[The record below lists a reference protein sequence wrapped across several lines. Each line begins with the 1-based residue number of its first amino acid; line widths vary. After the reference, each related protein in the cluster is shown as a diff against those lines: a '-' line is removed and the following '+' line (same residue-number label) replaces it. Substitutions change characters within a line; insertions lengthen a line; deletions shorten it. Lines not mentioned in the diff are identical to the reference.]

1 MNQLDNLCRLAAL
14 ISHATAAVVILPD
27 AKAPESSGPDQQN
40 NRLIRIP
47 VLNHEGNELAAI
59 HLSYE
64 QTAPVLS
71 AEMLASLDLI
81 ALEVQ
86 QRLTRRQQELELEQ
100 KRSHLINLDFVAS
113 KVNNAIVINDP
124 NNHVTWVN
132 EAFEKITGFTLE
144 DLRGRRLGDL
154 IAGPKTDLELIAHAR
169 RLNRQNQ
176 SFTVD
181 LLAYRKDKQPIWL
194 SIYNSL
200 IHDETGKVSAEV
212 EIIIDITDK
221 KLAEQEMLEKREQ
234 ALQLSATRE
243 MFVSVMSHEIRT
255 PLNAIVGMTHLL
267 MENNPK
273 PEQLEDLKI
282 LRFSSKALLHIVNDV
297 LDFTKIESGNLQL
310 ESIPF
315 SLPNLAKD
323 MMNSLQVNAG
333 KKGNTMVLA
342 LDERIPE
349 KLMGDPTRLYQILMN
364 LLGNASKFT
373 SEGTITLE
381 LRLQAEHENAV
392 VVHFKVQDTGIGIPA
407 DKLEEVFES
416 FAQAKPE
423 VARMYGGTGLGL
435 SITKKLLKLFGAD
448 IVLQSKE
455 GEGSSF
461 SFQIAFDKVTPCGE
475 LNPCE
480 EELLEAARSKR
491 ILVVDD
497 NELNLMI
504 AKRLLSKWGLQS
516 EVALS
521 GKEAITRVRE
531 GLYDLVLMDVKMPEM
546 DGYEAARL
554 IRELGSEYFKTLPIV
569 ALTAASPDED
579 RALFEQSGMSGH
591 LRKPLDPEALKRL
604 VNTLV

>member
-14 ISHATAAVVILPD
+14 ISHATKAVVLLPD
-27 AKAPESSGPDQQN
+27 AEAPELSGPGHQN
-40 NRLIRIP
+40 DRIIRVP
-47 VLNHEGNELAAI
+47 VLQPEGEELAAI
-59 HLSYE
+59 YLSYE
-64 QTAPVLS
+64 QAAPVLS
-71 AEMLASLDLI
+71 AETLAALELI
-81 ALEVQ
+81 ALEVER
-86 QRLTRRQQELELEQ
+86 RLTRRQLEQELEQ
-100 KRSHLINLDFVAS
+100 QRRHLINLDFVAS
-113 KVNNAIVINDP
+113 KVNNAIVLNDAS
-124 NNHVTWVN
+124 NHVTWVN

-154 IAGPKTDLELIAHAR
+154 IAGPKTDLDLIAHAR
-169 RLNRQNQ
+169 ELNKQNQ

-181 LLAYRKDKQPIWL
+181 LLAYRKDKVPIWL

-200 IHDETGKVSAEV
+200 IMDDQGKVSAEV

-273 PEQLEDLKI
+273 PEQLEDLNI
-282 LRFSSKALLHIVNDV
+282 LRFSSKNLLHIVNDV

-315 SLPNLAKD
+315 SLPDLVKD
-323 MMNSLQVNAG
+323 IVNSFQIDAA
-333 KKGNTMVLA
+333 KKGNTMVLE
-342 LDERIPE
+342 LDDRIPE
-349 KLMGDPTRLYQILMN
+349 KLMGDQTRLYQVLMN

-373 SEGTITLE
+373 SFGTITLE
-381 LRLQAEHENAV
+381 LRLEATRQQAV
-392 VVHFKVQDTGIGIPA
+392 VVHFLVRDTGIGIPA

-423 VARMYGGTGLGL
+423 VARKYGGTGLGL
-435 SITKKLLKLFGAD
+435 SITKKLLKLFGAE
-448 IVLQSKE
+448 IVLESRE

-461 SFQIAFDKVTPCGE
+461 SFQIAFDKVTPCGPE
-475 LNPCE
+475 NPCE
-480 EELLEAARSKR
+480 DELLRSARSKR

-497 NELNLMI
+497 NELNVMI
-504 AKRLLSKWGLQS
+504 ARRILSKWGLQP

-521 GKEAITRVRE
+521 GKEAIARVRE

-554 IRELGSEYFKTLPIV
+554 IRALGTEYFRTLPIV

-579 RALFEQSGMSGH
+579 QERFKESGMCGH
-591 LRKPLDPEALKRL
+591 LRKPLDPAALKKLLNSL
-604 VNTLV
+604 V